1 MKNHPKKCTFARPW
15 VIVHAFF
22 QQYDVLRQRE
32 RRTSLKKLFENAIR
46 KKKTVI
52 ILFLCAAVV
61 SAFLML
67 GVGQNFDMSEYLP
80 AHSDSKIGIDI
91 LKDEYSYNGS
101 ALMMLENK
109 SIVEVLGAKER
120 LEDISGI
127 EAVVWLDDVA
137 DLKQPVE
144 LIDEEVRNNYYNSG
158 NALLQIVFT
167 EDDYS
172 NQTQSAIDNIKGIF
186 GDDVILSGS
195 AMDAYMNI
203 KSINGNMMGSISIA
217 LGITLI
223 ILFLTTNSIA
233 EVILFLLTMGVAV
246 LLNLGTNVIFGK
258 ISYMTFACAA
268 ILQLAVSMDYSIFL
282 LHRFSYERQTESDP
296 AKAMVRAQ
304 RASFAS
310 IMSSGATTIV
320 GFLALVFMSYTMGAD
335 MGLVLAKG
343 IVLSLLCV
351 MLLLPVLAVL
361 FVKFIDKTTHKPLLP
376 SLKRVQHMLGGKV
389 KYVVIGVLILVS
401 VISYMAQNNNTF
413 MYSSS
418 DVGDAK
424 QTEMNAKIQ
433 NTFGESN
440 NFVVL
445 VPRGS
450 ETSEYD
456 MVSKLETLDTVKSVQ
471 GIYAFIDPATPQE
484 IVPDYL
490 RDEFLSENYSRYI
503 VEVDTPIE
511 SEEATQAVEQI
522 RQVAAAY
529 FEQPYVTGASPVI
542 YDIAQ
547 TTSGDFSLVTI
558 LSMIF
563 VGLIILVTFR
573 SLTVPVILL
582 FIIETSIWINMAIP
596 YFQGIPMI
604 FLGYMIVSAV
614 QLGATIDYA
623 ILMTNYYLEGR
634 KTLDKRGAA
643 DYAVEKAGA
652 SIMVSALVLATAG
665 FVFAGSF
672 TQAAMAQFGTLI
684 GRGALLSGFLTIF
697 VLPQLLITLDGVI
710 KKTTLKRK
718 LFRGRQQD
726 EI

>member
-1 MKNHPKKCTFARPW
+1 M
-15 VIVHAFF
+15 
-22 QQYDVLRQRE
+22 
-32 RRTSLKKLFENAIR
+32 KKLFENAIR

-80 AHSDSKIGIDI
+80 GHSDSKIGIDI

-109 SIVEVLGAKER
+109 SIVEVLGAKES

-172 NQTQSAIDNIKGIF
+172 KQTQSAIDNIKGIF

-304 RASFAS
+304 KASFAS

-389 KYVVIGVLILVS
+389 KYVVIGVLIVVS
-401 VISYMAQNNNTF
+401 VISYMAQNNNAF

-718 LFRGRQQD
+718 LFRRRQQN

>member
-1 MKNHPKKCTFARPW
+1 M
-15 VIVHAFF
+15 
-22 QQYDVLRQRE
+22 
-32 RRTSLKKLFENAIR
+32 KKLFENAIR

-80 AHSDSKIGIDI
+80 GHSDSKIGIDI

-109 SIVEVLGAKER
+109 SIVEVLGAKES

-172 NQTQSAIDNIKGIF
+172 KQTQSAIDNIKGIF

-203 KSINGNMMGSISIA
+203 RSINGNMMGSISIA

-304 RASFAS
+304 KASFAS

-522 RQVAAAY
+522 RQVTAAY
-529 FEQPYVTGASPVI
+529 FEKQYVTGASPVI

-718 LFRGRQQD
+718 LFRRRQQN

>member
-1 MKNHPKKCTFARPW
+1 MKT
-15 VIVHAFF
+15 
-22 QQYDVLRQRE
+22 
-32 RRTSLKKLFENAIR
+32 LFEKAIR
-46 KKKTVI
+46 KKKTII

-80 AHSDSKIGIDI
+80 SHSDSKIGIDI
-91 LKDEYSYNGS
+91 LKNEYSYNGS
-101 ALMMLENK
+101 AVLMLENK
-109 SIVEVLGAKER
+109 SIVEVLDAKDKLKEV
-120 LEDISGI
+120 SGV
-127 EAVVWLDDVA
+127 ETVVWLDDVT
-137 DLKQPVE
+137 DLKQPIE
-144 LIDEEVRNNYYNSG
+144 LVDEEVRNNYYENGS
-158 NALLQIVFT
+158 ALLQIVFT

-172 NQTQSAIDNIKGIF
+172 KLTQSAIDNIKGVF

-195 AMDAYMNI
+195 AMDAYLNI
-203 KSINGNMMGSISIA
+203 RSINGNIMGGISIA

-233 EVILFLLTMGVAV
+233 EVILFLLTTGVAIV
-246 LLNLGTNVIFGK
+246 LNLGTNVIFDK

-282 LHRFSYERQTESDP
+282 LHRFSYERQTQSDP
-296 AKAMVRAQ
+296 AKAMVSAQ
-304 RASFAS
+304 KASFAS

-320 GFLALVFMSYTMGAD
+320 GFFALIFMSYTMGAD

-343 IVLSLLCV
+343 IFFSLICV
-351 MLLLPVLAVL
+351 MILLPVLAVI
-361 FVKFIDKTTHKPLLP
+361 FVKLIDKTTHKPLLP
-376 SLKRVQHMLGGKV
+376 SLKKVQHLLGGRV
-389 KYVVIGVLILVS
+389 KYVVIGVLLVVS
-401 VISYMAQNNNTF
+401 VLSFMAQNKNEF

-418 DVGDAK
+418 DVGDEK
-424 QTEMNAKIQ
+424 QTQMREKIE

-450 ETSEYD
+450 ETGEYD
-456 MVSKLETLDTVKSVQ
+456 LVHKLESLDVVKSVQ

-484 IVPDYL
+484 IVPEYL

-511 SEEATQAVEQI
+511 SDAATLAVEDI
-522 RQVAAAY
+522 RQMASSY
-529 FEQPYVTGASPVI
+529 YDKSYVTGASPVI

-547 TTSGDFSLVTI
+547 ATSGDFSLVTV
-558 LSMIF
+558 LSMLF

-582 FIIETSIWINMAIP
+582 FIIETSIWINMSIP

-634 KTLDKRGAA
+634 KTLEKRGAA
-643 DYAVEKAGA
+643 EYAVEKAGT
-652 SIMVSALVLATAG
+652 SIMVSALVLSTAG
-665 FVFAGSF
+665 FVFAGAF

-697 VLPQLLITLDGVI
+697 VLPQLLILLDGVI

-718 LFRGRQQD
+718 LRRHQD

>member
-1 MKNHPKKCTFARPW
+1 M
-15 VIVHAFF
+15 
-22 QQYDVLRQRE
+22 
-32 RRTSLKKLFENAIR
+32 KKLFENAIR

-80 AHSDSKIGIDI
+80 GHSDSKIGIDI

-109 SIVEVLGAKER
+109 SIVEVLGAKES

-203 KSINGNMMGSISIA
+203 RSINGNMMGSISIA

-445 VPRGS
+445 VPRGT
-450 ETSEYD
+450 ETNEYD

-718 LFRGRQQD
+718 LFRRRQQN

>member
-1 MKNHPKKCTFARPW
+1 M
-15 VIVHAFF
+15 
-22 QQYDVLRQRE
+22 E
-32 RRTSLKKLFENAIR
+32 KLFESAIR

-80 AHSDSKIGIDI
+80 GHSDSKIGIDI

-101 ALMMLENK
+101 ALLMLEDK
-109 SIVEVLGAKER
+109 SIVEVLAAKEKIK
-120 LEDISGI
+120 EVSGV

-144 LIDEEVRNNYYNSG
+144 LIDEEVRNNYYNGG
-158 NALLQIVFT
+158 NALIQVVFT

-172 NQTQSAIDNIKGIF
+172 KLTQSAIDSIKIIF

-203 KSINGNMMGSISIA
+203 RSINGNMMSGVSIA

-223 ILFLTTNSIA
+223 LLFLTTNSIA
-233 EVILFLLTMGVAV
+233 EVILFLLTTGVAIV
-246 LLNLGTNVIFGK
+246 LNLGTNVIFGK

-343 IVLSLLCV
+343 IILSLICV

-361 FVKFIDKTTHKPLLP
+361 FVKLIDKTTHKPLLP
-376 SLKRVQHMLGGKV
+376 SLKKVQHMLGGKV

-401 VISYMAQNNNTF
+401 VISFMAQNNNVF

-424 QTEMNAKIQ
+424 QTEMKAKIE
-433 NTFGESN
+433 NSFGESN

-456 MVSKLETLDTVKSVQ
+456 MVNKLESLNIVKSVQ

-484 IVPDYL
+484 IVPEYL
-490 RDEFLSENYSRYI
+490 RDQFLSENYSRYI

-522 RQVAAAY
+522 RQVTAAY
-529 FEQPYVTGASPVI
+529 FEKSYVTGASPVI
-542 YDIAQ
+542 YDIAH

-558 LSMIF
+558 LSIIF
-563 VGLIILVTFR
+563 VGIIILVTFR

-697 VLPQLLITLDGVI
+697 VLPQLLILLDGLI
-710 KKTTLKRK
+710 KKTTLKGK
-718 LFRGRQQD
+718 LFRRRQQD
-726 EI
+726 EIQKI

>member
-1 MKNHPKKCTFARPW
+1 M
-15 VIVHAFF
+15 
-22 QQYDVLRQRE
+22 
-32 RRTSLKKLFENAIR
+32 KKLFENAIR

-109 SIVEVLGAKER
+109 SIVEVLGAKES
-120 LEDISGI
+120 LEEISGI

-203 KSINGNMMGSISIA
+203 RSINGNMMGSISIA

-445 VPRGS
+445 VPRGT
-450 ETSEYD
+450 ETNEYD

-484 IVPDYL
+484 IVPDYI

-718 LFRGRQQD
+718 LFRRRQQN

>member
-1 MKNHPKKCTFARPW
+1 M
-15 VIVHAFF
+15 
-22 QQYDVLRQRE
+22 
-32 RRTSLKKLFENAIR
+32 KKLFENAIR

-80 AHSDSKIGIDI
+80 GHSDSKIGIDI

-109 SIVEVLGAKER
+109 SIVEVLGAKES
-120 LEDISGI
+120 LEEISGI

-203 KSINGNMMGSISIA
+203 RSINGNMMGSISIA

-445 VPRGS
+445 VPRGT
-450 ETSEYD
+450 ETNEYD

-718 LFRGRQQD
+718 LFRRRQQN

>member
-1 MKNHPKKCTFARPW
+1 M
-15 VIVHAFF
+15 
-22 QQYDVLRQRE
+22 
-32 RRTSLKKLFENAIR
+32 KKLFENAIR

-80 AHSDSKIGIDI
+80 GHSDSKIGIDI

-109 SIVEVLGAKER
+109 SIVEVLDAKES
-120 LEDISGI
+120 LEEISGI

-158 NALLQIVFT
+158 NALLQVVFT

-172 NQTQSAIDNIKGIF
+172 KLTLSAIDNIKGIF

-203 KSINGNMMGSISIA
+203 RSINGNMMGSISIA

-223 ILFLTTNSIA
+223 ILFLTTNSVA

-246 LLNLGTNVIFGK
+246 VLNLGTNVIFGK

-282 LHRFSYERQTESDP
+282 LHRFRYERQTESDP

-401 VISYMAQNNNTF
+401 VISYMAQNNNAF

-424 QTEMNAKIQ
+424 QTEMNAKIK

-456 MVSKLETLDTVKSVQ
+456 MVNKLETLDTVKSVQ

-522 RQVAAAY
+522 RRVAAAY
-529 FEQPYVTGASPVI
+529 FEKPYVTGASPVI

-547 TTSGDFSLVTI
+547 TTSGDFSIVTI

-563 VGLIILVTFR
+563 VGIILLVTFR

-697 VLPQLLITLDGVI
+697 VLPQLLITQDGVI

-718 LFRGRQQD
+718 LFRRRQQN

>member
-1 MKNHPKKCTFARPW
+1 M
-15 VIVHAFF
+15 
-22 QQYDVLRQRE
+22 
-32 RRTSLKKLFENAIR
+32 KKLFENAIR

-80 AHSDSKIGIDI
+80 GHSDSKIGIDI

-109 SIVEVLGAKER
+109 SIVEVLGAKES

-172 NQTQSAIDNIKGIF
+172 KQTQSAIDNIKGIF

-203 KSINGNMMGSISIA
+203 RSINGNMMGSISIA

-304 RASFAS
+304 KASFAS

-718 LFRGRQQD
+718 LFRRRQQN

>member
-1 MKNHPKKCTFARPW
+1 M
-15 VIVHAFF
+15 
-22 QQYDVLRQRE
+22 
-32 RRTSLKKLFENAIR
+32 KKLFENAIR

-80 AHSDSKIGIDI
+80 GHSDSKIGIDI

-109 SIVEVLGAKER
+109 SIVEVLDAKES
-120 LEDISGI
+120 LVEISGI

-172 NQTQSAIDNIKGIF
+172 KLTQSAIDNIKGMF

-203 KSINGNMMGSISIA
+203 RSINGNMMGSISIA

-246 LLNLGTNVIFGK
+246 VLNLGTNVIFGK

-282 LHRFSYERQTESDP
+282 LHRFRYERQTESDP

-401 VISYMAQNNNTF
+401 VISYMAQNNNAF

-424 QTEMNAKIQ
+424 QTEMNAKIK

-456 MVSKLETLDTVKSVQ
+456 MVNKLETLDTVKSVQ

-529 FEQPYVTGASPVI
+529 FEKPYVTGVSPVI

-563 VGLIILVTFR
+563 VGIIILVTFR

-697 VLPQLLITLDGVI
+697 VLPQLLIALDGVI

-718 LFRGRQQD
+718 LFRRRQQN

>member
-1 MKNHPKKCTFARPW
+1 M
-15 VIVHAFF
+15 
-22 QQYDVLRQRE
+22 
-32 RRTSLKKLFENAIR
+32 KKLFENAIR

-109 SIVEVLGAKER
+109 SIVEVLGAKES
-120 LEDISGI
+120 LEEISGI

-203 KSINGNMMGSISIA
+203 RSINGNMMGSISIA

-445 VPRGS
+445 VPRGT
-450 ETSEYD
+450 ETNEYD

-718 LFRGRQQD
+718 LFRRRQQN